1 MLKRQR
7 RFRPELGFVADPGG
21 EWGLHFHRH
30 PLSSFTCLWYL
41 TTSAHKYFIYKSKN
55 ECCMRSS
62 FGSNYSFKT
71 LVPIS
76 KHFLFSNSMFWWLH
90 WRKRV
95 DQDSRL
101 PPDLPLS
108 PRVFILDGN
117 EKSRITPSFET
128 RVGNLKKGTA
138 MRVLRVFVIV
148 FGIDLSL
155 IVIERSAILLALR
168 DIKNYSCRCPSRD
181 LSKICHRL

>member
-21 EWGLHFHRH
+21 EWSLNFHRH

-41 TTSAHKYFIYKSKN
+41 TTSAHKYFIYKLQD
-55 ECCMRSS
+55 EYCMRSS
-62 FGSNYSFKT
+62 CGSNYSFKT

-76 KHFLFSNSMFWWLH
+76 KHFLFSNSMFWGLH

-101 PPDLPLS
+101 PPPPPDLALS
-108 PRVFILDGN
+108 LRVLDGI
-117 EKSRITPSFET
+117 EKSRITPSCET
-128 RVGNLKKGTA
+128 RVGNLKKGTD

-148 FGIDLSL
+148 FGIDLSF
-155 IVIERSAILLALR
+155 IVIERSSKAPALAWYRKLFMQMSF
-168 DIKNYSCRCPSRD
+168 KGSV
-181 LSKICHRL
+181 